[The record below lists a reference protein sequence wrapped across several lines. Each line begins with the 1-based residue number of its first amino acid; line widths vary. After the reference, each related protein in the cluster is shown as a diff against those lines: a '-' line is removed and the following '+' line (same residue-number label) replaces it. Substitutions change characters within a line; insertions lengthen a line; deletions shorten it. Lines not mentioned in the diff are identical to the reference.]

1 MPAVLSADD
10 ESVAPLVRKTAA
22 WAWRL
27 LVIGAAGVGLLWVI
41 ARLQLIVVPVL
52 LATILAALLLP
63 AVDFLHRRGAPRAG
77 AVALVLLSG
86 LAVVGGVLTFVIAQ
100 FINGAPDLAAQVERS
115 IIGVQDWL
123 IEGPFKLSRDQI
135 DQAGTAAIEALRN
148 NQERLTSGALST
160 ATTITEILAGAV
172 LALFTLIFLLHGGRN
187 IFAFITLPFP
197 PEVRERVR
205 DAGRA
210 GFRSLVG
217 FVRATFAVAL
227 VDAIGIGAGLA
238 ILGVPLALPLASLV
252 FLGAFIP
259 LIGAFVTGFLAVV
272 VALIAKGFI
281 YALITL
287 GLIVAVQQ
295 LEGHVLQPLIM
306 GYAVRI
312 HPLAIVLAIGAGG
325 VLAGIIGALL
335 AVPIMAFVNS
345 AGRVLLAPD
354 PAREEAELEAE
365 EGPLIGAEP
374 DPVDDA
380 EPVPAGDAEPAP
392 AGDAEPD
399 PPERAGD

>member
-1 MPAVLSADD
+1 M
-10 ESVAPLVRKTAA
+10 VRKTAA

>member
-1 MPAVLSADD
+1 
-10 ESVAPLVRKTAA
+10 
-22 WAWRL
+22 
-27 LVIGAAGVGLLWVI
+27 
-41 ARLQLIVVPVL
+41 
-52 LATILAALLLP
+52 
-63 AVDFLHRRGAPRAG
+63 
-77 AVALVLLSG
+77 
-86 LAVVGGVLTFVIAQ
+86 
-100 FINGAPDLAAQVERS
+100 
-115 IIGVQDWL
+115 

-135 DQAGTAAIEALRN
+135 EQAGTAAIEALRN

-238 ILGVPLALPLASLV
+238 ILGVPQAHPLASFV
-252 FLGAFIP
+252 FLGALIP
-259 LIGAFVTGFLAVV
+259 LIGAFATGFLAVV